1 MPRAVFLTGASGFMG
16 RGHPVRDL
24 VRPGAESRA
33 APGLDLAVADPLDP
47 ASYGDRVAGCDTFVH
62 LVGVSHTSPAMQA
75 YIAAPGTS
83 SGPAAAGQSS
93 SSPPTGFSRPCPP
106 PAHPLSASASSPP
119 AR

>member
-1 MPRAVFLTGASGFMG
+1 MPRAVFLMGASGFMG

-62 LVGVSHTSPAMQA
+62 LVGVSHPSPAMQA
-75 YIAAPGTS
+75 YIAAAGTS
-83 SGPAAAGQSS
+83 SGPATAG
-93 SSPPTGFSRPCPP
+93 PTCSRRSTRSAECCRPRVR
-106 PAHPLSASASSPP
+106 ALSDSGW
-119 AR
+119 